1 MGPPHAGCTAV
12 SFSAGVKSESDQRKR
27 SLRTKEMPFAQVRE
41 LPAARFFFVCASM
54 IPALAGC
61 SRHHVQVPAGGPASP
76 AANNS
81 YMDLE
86 AGWRLRIVVPVTAS
100 GGERVETG
108 ARESQG
114 NTIVLSAPNLIGYEV
129 SYYTIE
135 GHRKGKVRLKFAS
148 AEMTKSGKTV
158 AEPEPPRLSFSLPNG
173 TKFVRLVY
181 LVRASRADHN
191 MAIAAAKSKAAL
203 TALTAELRENPSA
216 CESRGDVFC
225 AWVPAG
231 VAVRPEQ
238 LTPAKRSA
246 ASPA

>member
-1 MGPPHAGCTAV
+1 
-12 SFSAGVKSESDQRKR
+12 
-27 SLRTKEMPFAQVRE
+27 
-41 LPAARFFFVCASM
+41 
-54 IPALAGC
+54 
-61 SRHHVQVPAGGPASP
+61 
-76 AANNS
+76 
-81 YMDLE
+81 MDLA

-100 GGERVETG
+100 AGERVETE
-108 ARESQG
+108 AHQSEG

-148 AEMTKSGKTV
+148 AEMTKGGKTV
-158 AEPEPPRLSFSLPNG
+158 PEAQAPRLSFSLPNG

-191 MAIAAAKSKAAL
+191 MAIAAANSKAAL
-203 TALTAELRENPSA
+203 AALTVELRANPSA

-225 AWVPAG
+225 SWVPAG

-238 LTPAKRSA
+238 LTPAKDSA